1 MSETKTEV
9 GGVKKKRK
17 FQETW
22 TKESQFS
29 WLEYDATDNAMY
41 CSVCKKAKKKNTFT
55 NGCRDFQKS
64 ALTKHMSTSVHK
76 SACDDVKSS
85 TAIFQSVKKAEEK
98 TPDGLLSQLRTIHY
112 MARENIPLIKFEGL
126 INLQK
131 MNGASFSGVYYHHQ
145 QVCSLHKIL
154 LLDSTRACVKLN
166 GSRLK
171 TF

>member
-1 MSETKTEV
+1 
-9 GGVKKKRK
+9 
-17 FQETW
+17 
-22 TKESQFS
+22 
-29 WLEYDATDNAMY
+29 
-41 CSVCKKAKKKNTFT
+41 
-55 NGCRDFQKS
+55 
-64 ALTKHMSTSVHK
+64 MSTSVHK

-85 TAIFQSVKKAEEK
+85 TAFFQSVKKAEEK

-154 LLDSTRACVKLN
+154 LVDSTRACVKLN